1 MVNYF
6 LRLRNSKTLQN
17 IREIRSLKFH
27 NAFWAYAKIITN
39 VLFVLRSLIKNK
51 NNENWWLNRTVQ
63 KEIQM
68 LDSGGTVRVKES
80 NKTYSDI
87 ICCHGIEDPCHSRH
101 EALQEIIFHL
111 YFYRIFGACLWGA
124 GVLPLFPARAF

>member
-51 NNENWWLNRTVQ
+51 NNEN
-63 KEIQM
+63 
-68 LDSGGTVRVKES
+68 
-80 NKTYSDI
+80 
-87 ICCHGIEDPCHSRH
+87 
-101 EALQEIIFHL
+101 
-111 YFYRIFGACLWGA
+111 
-124 GVLPLFPARAF
+124 